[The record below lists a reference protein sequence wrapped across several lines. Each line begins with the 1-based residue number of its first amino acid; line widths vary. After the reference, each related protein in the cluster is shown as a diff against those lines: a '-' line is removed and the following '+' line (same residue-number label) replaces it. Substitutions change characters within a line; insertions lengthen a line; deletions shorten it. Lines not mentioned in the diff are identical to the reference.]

1 MMLKRDASFAWKNIE
16 PISRKDKEDVIKKGA
31 LVSHQ
36 WHDNIDGPRG
46 YHAK

>member
-16 PISRKDKEDVIKKGA
+16 PISRKDKEDAIKKGA

-36 WHDNIDGPRG
+36 WHDNIDGLRG